1 MSFAESMLEIVRI
14 IRSDPKN
21 GGLVILMVLLAL
33 LYEMVASRL
42 MNVLSSF
49 YTAIADDNKELFSST
64 IVLSLGIVL
73 VLSVI
78 KALRS
83 LVREYTAMYW
93 RLSLVTALSD
103 RVLTFESS
111 RALYLTQSPFPSS
124 MDQR

>member
-64 IVLSLGIVL
+64 IVLSL
-73 VLSVI
+73 
-78 KALRS
+78 
-83 LVREYTAMYW
+83 
-93 RLSLVTALSD
+93 RLFFLI
-103 RVLTFESS
+103 
-111 RALYLTQSPFPSS
+111 Y
-124 MDQR
+124 